1 MLSRNWIEEIRS
13 RIPEMPEARRD
24 RFVVQYGLPLY
35 DANLLTGTREMADY
49 FEACLDTK
57 SYGRMPPESGAKE
70 ISNWL
75 LGEVSRII
83 NVTGCDIDGFGKS
96 VSPERLCELA
106 LCARGD
112 INIATAKSVLEEMFK
127 SGRSPADIVQEKGL
141 SQITD
146 DHKIESEIAAVIA
159 NNPQAVNDYK
169 AGKKQSLKFLVGQVM
184 KATRGRASP
193 QVVNELLSK
202 KLGED

>member
-1 MLSRNWIEEIRS
+1 VLRLCVAI
-13 RIPEMPEARRD
+13 
-24 RFVVQYGLPLY
+24 
-35 DANLLTGTREMADY
+35 LLTGSKKKADY
-49 FEACLDTK
+49 FEACLDTE
-57 SYGRMPPESGAKE
+57 SYGRMPPESGPKE

-83 NVTGCDIDGFGKS
+83 NVTGSDIDSFGKR
-96 VSPERLCELA
+96 VNPERLCELA
-106 LCARGD
+106 LCARGV
-112 INIATAKSVLEEMFK
+112 INIATAKLVLEEMFK

-159 NNPQAVNDYK
+159 NNPQAVTDYK

-202 KLGED
+202 KLGEE